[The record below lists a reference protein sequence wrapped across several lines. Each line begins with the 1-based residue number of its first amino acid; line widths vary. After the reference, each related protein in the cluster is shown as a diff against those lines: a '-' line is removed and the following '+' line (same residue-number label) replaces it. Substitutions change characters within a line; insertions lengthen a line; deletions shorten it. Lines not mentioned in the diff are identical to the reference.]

1 MPNYAIETIELTK
14 KFGEFTAVDRV
25 SLQVGTGEIYGFL
38 GPNGAGKTTVI
49 RMLCGILIPTHGIG
63 RVLGFDAATQPEEV
77 KARIGYMSQKFALY
91 EDLTVRENL
100 DFYARLYDVPSPER
114 NARIEELIA
123 MANLTGR
130 ESELTANL
138 SGGWKQRL
146 ALGCAMVHRPPML
159 FLDEPTA
166 GVDPPSRREFWDRIY
181 ALAGTGVTIF
191 VTTHY
196 MDEAEHCNR
205 IGLMYGGHLIAEGN
219 PDELKASKMSGD
231 LFEVDAEPVM
241 SALDTLLE
249 MRTVVREA
257 ALYGNLLHV
266 VVDDASTARD
276 EIVRA
281 LAARGVNV
289 RHIERIAPALED
301 VFVSLIDQESRSR
314 VADRV

>member
-1 MPNYAIETIELTK
+1 MPTPAIETIDLTK

-25 SLQVGTGEIYGFL
+25 SFQVEAGEIYGFL

-49 RMLCGILIPTHGIG
+49 RMLCGILVPTHGIG
-63 RVLGFDAATQPEEV
+63 RVLGFDAATEPEEV
-77 KARIGYMSQKFALY
+77 KSRIGYMSQKFALY

-100 DFYARLYDVPSPER
+100 EFYAGVYSVPNGER
-114 NARIEELIA
+114 QTRIEELIA
-123 MANLTGR
+123 MADLTGR
-130 ESELTANL
+130 EHELAANL

-166 GVDPPSRREFWDRIY
+166 GVDPGSRREFWDMIY
-181 ALAGTGVTIF
+181 ALAGSGVTIF

-231 LFEVDAEPVM
+231 LLEVDAEPVM
-241 SALDTLLE
+241 SALEALLE
-249 MRTVVREA
+249 MKTFVREA

-266 VVDDASTARD
+266 VVDDAKVARD
-276 EIVRA
+276 EIERE
-281 LAARGVNV
+281 LHARGVTV
-289 RHIERIAPALED
+289 RSVERIAPALED
-301 VFVSLIDQESRSR
+301 VFVSLIDQESRAAR
-314 VADRV
+314 AT